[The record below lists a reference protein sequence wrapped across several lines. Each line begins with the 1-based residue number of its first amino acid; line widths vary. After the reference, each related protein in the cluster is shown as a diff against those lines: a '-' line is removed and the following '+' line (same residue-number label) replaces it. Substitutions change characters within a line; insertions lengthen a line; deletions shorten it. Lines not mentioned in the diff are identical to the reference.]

1 MLLTFGIIA
10 GVFILLLIAAR
21 WRYNN
26 KEYNF
31 AYLKKDDPNAQEN
44 YLGSKYSDKPK
55 LTMQELIDL
64 SWKFLYN
71 LSEIVINKFSVQDQ
85 QEVLK
90 QGKVM
95 MDYGM
100 KYQHT
105 IDNNPVT
112 IESYTNKI
120 SSEKAQTQQQI

>member
-1 MLLTFGIIA
+1 MLLTFGIIS
-10 GVFILLLIAAR
+10 GIFILLLIVAR

-26 KEYNF
+26 KEYNV

-44 YLGSKYSDKPK
+44 YLNLKYSDKPK

-90 QGKVM
+90 NGKVM

-105 IDNNPVT
+105 VENNPLAV
-112 IESYTNKI
+112 ESYTKKI
-120 SSEKAQTQQQI
+120 SAEKAQTQQQI